1 MSWYSK
7 ALDSTKKYGDKVNQG
22 YSYAAGHSAGRHWGY
37 SVGGGG
43 VLGAGLGAGAYGYYS
58 DGGGGAGI
66 GGADIGGLA
75 GASLGAAG
83 GAAFKYHANHLARD
97 ALGMKAL
104 GNMKANFTQDFSS
117 YM

>member
-7 ALDSTKKYGDKVNQG
+7 AWDSTKGYGNKVNQG

-37 SVGGGG
+37 SVGGGA
-43 VLGAGLGAGAYGYYS
+43 LGAGLGAGAYGYYS
-58 DGGGGAGI
+58 DGWGGAGV
-66 GGADIGGLA
+66 GGLA

-104 GNMKANFTQDFSS
+104 GSMKANFTQDFSS

>member
-43 VLGAGLGAGAYGYYS
+43 ALGAGLGTGAYGYYS
-58 DGGGGAGI
+58 DGGGGAG
-66 GGADIGGLA
+66 IGGLA